1 MKRLFNWAR
10 NKVAAE
16 QPPSHKDLGR
26 TGAYML
32 KSGAHRLQPTVGP
45 AQAARKSKPDLV
57 RLDPHV
63 EGTLDDLGP
72 GKNVF
77 VRKKYVRED
86 SGTHDT
92 LKILDESVI
101 DADDDIGI
109 DPYNTGQFDRSRNW
123 DKRFRN

>member
-32 KSGAHRLQPTVGP
+32 KSGAHRLQPTVGT

-109 DPYNTGQFDRSRNW
+109 DPYNTGQFDRSKNW